1 MRRHRSLLVAAAVGR
16 GSGDHALPLSSAVG
30 FDTLSGARTGIE
42 EEARMRQ
49 ETLGVSRFLQFVL
62 MGIVG
67 EVAMMGLLAGIVFA
81 ALHPPMLTS
90 TAAVLLPEPPQSTQA
105 ATSNGAPGPYMATQ
119 AVIAESNPVLSAA
132 LPHARPAMSLAELRG
147 DVQIRSVTN
156 LVITV
161 SAKGRVA
168 ADAEATANAVARSYV
183 VYVSAPD
190 SPAGPVG
197 AQVLNWATS
206 ATGRPLPAS
215 LLITGGFGA
224 LCGAIVGAIGALA
237 FGWADR
243 RFRIGR

>member
-1 MRRHRSLLVAAAVGR
+1 
-16 GSGDHALPLSSAVG
+16 
-30 FDTLSGARTGIE
+30 
-42 EEARMRQ
+42 
-49 ETLGVSRFLQFVL
+49 
-62 MGIVG
+62 
-67 EVAMMGLLAGIVFA
+67 
-81 ALHPPMLTS
+81 MLTS
-90 TAAVLLPEPPQSTQA
+90 TAAVLLAQPPQSTQA
-105 ATSNGAPGPYMATQ
+105 TTSNGAPGPYMATQ
-119 AVIAESNPVLSAA
+119 AIIADSNQVMSAA
-132 LPHARPAMSLAELRG
+132 LPFARPAMSLAELRG

-183 VYVSAPD
+183 IYVSAGG
-190 SPAGPVG
+190 SPASPVG

-224 LCGAIVGAIGALA
+224 LYGATVGAIGALA

-243 RFRIGR
+243 RFRISR